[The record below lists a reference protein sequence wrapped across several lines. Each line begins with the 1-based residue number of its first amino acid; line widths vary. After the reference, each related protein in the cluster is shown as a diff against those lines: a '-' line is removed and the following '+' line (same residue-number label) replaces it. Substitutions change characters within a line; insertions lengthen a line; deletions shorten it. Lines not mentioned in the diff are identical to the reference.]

1 MPQNKVQYQPG
12 LSMPE
17 FFDSYSSPEQC
28 EELVRR
34 WRWPQGF
41 VCPRCQ
47 GTWHSEFRRD
57 QRLYFQCSSCRY
69 QCSLVS
75 GTIFESSKLAL
86 PTWFLAMHLITQAK
100 NSVSALELK
109 RHLGVSYPT
118 AWLLKHKIME
128 VMRLREDS
136 RRLTGRVEIDDAYLG
151 GEVQGG
157 KSGRGSP
164 NKVPFIAAVQTTEAG
179 EAELMCLSPRPF
191 TKESIKEFAQKSLAA
206 PATLVSDGLW
216 CFEVV
221 DECGILHQRHVTGGG
236 RASAKHPSFRAVN
249 TALGNLKTSLSG
261 TYHAFAFHKY
271 AHRYLALVQ
280 YLFNRRFNL
289 RSILMRLGRAA
300 SQTGP
305 MAMRSVRAAEAHC

>member
-17 FFDSYSSPEQC
+17 FFDSFSSLEQC

-34 WRWPQGF
+34 WRWPDGF
-41 VCPRCQ
+41 VCPRCK
-47 GTWHSEFRRD
+47 GCWNSEFRRD
-57 QRLYFQCSSCRY
+57 QRLYFQCSGCRY
-69 QCSLVS
+69 QCSLLS
-75 GTIFESSKLAL
+75 GTIFESSKLPL
-86 PTWFLAMHLITQAK
+86 STWFLAMHLITQAK

-151 GEVQGG
+151 GQVQGG
-157 KSGRGSP
+157 RAGRGSP

-191 TKESIKEFAQKSLAA
+191 TKDSIRQFAQKSLAA
-206 PATLVSDGLW
+206 PVNLVSDGLS
-216 CFEVV
+216 CFEAVS
-221 DECGILHQRHVTGGG
+221 ESGILHQRHVTGSG

-261 TYHAFAFHKY
+261 TYHAFAFQKY

-289 RSILMRLGRAA
+289 RSILTRLARAA
-300 SQTGP
+300 TQTNP
-305 MAMRSVRAAEAHC
+305 LALRSVRAAEVHC